1 MVLNLKRLRAERI
14 ACGIT
19 QDEMAHKMGWK
30 TRTPY
35 AKRENGIVDI
45 GANEF
50 IKMAKIL
57 GYETNNLDIFLL
69 MMFPKKNEKQFKGGN
84 GMKYL
89 NLIKKAL
96 LIATTAIVTKKVLD
110 RKGPKVIH
118 QLNINTKD
126 LEVKQLKINKAI
138 RELEKSKN
146 TIDELIDEGIPFE
159 TTF

>member
-19 QDEMAHKMGWK
+19 QDEMAQMMGWK

-57 GYETNNLDIFLL
+57 GYETNNLDIF
-69 MMFPKKNEKQFKGGN
+69 FTQVVPEKE
-84 GMKYL
+84 
-89 NLIKKAL
+89 
-96 LIATTAIVTKKVLD
+96 
-110 RKGPKVIH
+110 RKT
-118 QLNINTKD
+118 N
-126 LEVKQLKINKAI
+126 
-138 RELEKSKN
+138 
-146 TIDELIDEGIPFE
+146 
-159 TTF
+159 